1 MWGSKKT
8 RLENQFVLCTSEP
21 GRKVAPC
28 SCAHRRHSTMIEEI
42 WPTTKQENWFDSKM
56 EENWS
61 RRNLKKN
68 GPLQMRVQHA
78 AKQTEIAI
86 R

>member
-1 MWGSKKT
+1 
-8 RLENQFVLCTSEP
+8 
-21 GRKVAPC
+21 
-28 SCAHRRHSTMIEEI
+28 MIEEI
-42 WPTTKQENWFDSKM
+42 WPTKKQENWFDSKM
-56 EENWS
+56 KENWS
-61 RRNLKKN
+61 RINLKKK